1 MIFLKNDTDP
11 YFPYYYHDKKSQNE
25 YLFLYGH
32 DLEND
37 SYVDEDFLYPYSFGT
52 LLCILLNVINEIRR
66 LIKTKKD
73 ESDNLDLS
81 LEISKVL
88 SKYLPEGKEYN
99 TSIDELRM
107 FMESELFSNDIKDS
121 DYNSNHHKLINCFHY
136 VELCARDKS
145 YSNLECLTQFA
156 LLNALKLKNSFKAFN
171 GIPIEEVDDSITL
184 WEIKMYL
191 DRLNGTDR
199 FAFPENRQC
208 YVDLFR
214 LDSLCDLILIS
225 LSELFEMGKTI
236 NQCEICGKFFIPQRS
251 DTKYCDG
258 IFPDNENRT
267 CREEAKLR
275 KQLERVRLSETQRM
289 YRSLSQMMREKRS
302 SFETE
307 GNEVDSKI
315 ANDELVAFQEK
326 HKEMKAK
333 YKKSEITEWE
343 YQNWLR
349 SFYKRRHK

>member
-37 SYVDEDFLYPYSFGT
+37 SYFDEDFLYPYSFGT
-52 LLCILLNVINEIRR
+52 LLCILLNFINEIQR
-66 LIKTKKD
+66 LIKAKND
-73 ESDNLDLS
+73 ESDDMDLT

-88 SKYLPEGKEYN
+88 SKYLPEGKDYN
-99 TSIDELRM
+99 TSIDELRI
-107 FMESELFSNDIKDS
+107 FVESELFSNDIKNFDF
-121 DYNSNHHKLINCFHY
+121 NSNHYKLINCFHY

-145 YSNLECLTQFA
+145 YSNLDCLAQFA
-156 LLNALKLKNSFKAFN
+156 SLNALKLKNSFKALN
-171 GIPIEEVDDSITL
+171 GIPIAEVDYSITL

-191 DRLNGTDR
+191 DRLNGIDR
-199 FAFPENRQC
+199 FVFPENRKY

-214 LDSLCDLILIS
+214 LDSLCDIILIS

-236 NQCEICGKFFIPQRS
+236 NQCGICGKFFIPQRS

-258 IFPDNENRT
+258 IFPANENRT

-289 YRSLSQMMREKRS
+289 YRSLSQMMRDRVY
-302 SFETE
+302 SFEQE
-307 GNEVDSKI
+307 GNWTQSKI
-315 ANDELVAFQEK
+315 AAEELHSFQK
-326 HKEMKAK
+326 QNKEMQAK
-333 YKKSEITEWE
+333 YKKYEISEWE
-343 YQNWLR
+343 YKKWLH
-349 SFYKRRHK
+349 SFYTRKGK